1 MVLFIGS
8 KEGEHANQKFTT
20 QTKKT
25 TFTFLHSSEKGR
37 KKKRKNE
44 KWHD

>member
-20 QTKKT
+20 QTKKNT

-44 KWHD
+44 K